1 MFFHILLW
9 NLYPDADS
17 ADVADGMRRMQREN
31 AEDMKRLTFGHRLD
45 IAPPEPGSSG
55 AFTRPDTDGGVS
67 ESGPIERIGEPFDYF
82 FVMDFEDAEA
92 YRRYV
97 NSPAHDGPAATHPDP
112 GFAWETCAT
121 RWSEFLSS
129 DHHHEQGTEWRP
141 ASTRGPGSIL
151 HMVLW
156 DVREDATEL
165 RVDEMLTALEELPA
179 AIPEMLSLSVGRRF
193 RATSGGRSLVDRSL
207 LVPRGTGPLPYR
219 YVEDQPRFGL
229 LAEFADVEGLRT
241 YLAHPAHTAFLE
253 QHVRPLWTRLLR
265 QEMEIEEG

>member
-1 MFFHILLW
+1 MFFHTLLW
-9 NLYPDADS
+9 NLYPDADP
-17 ADVADGMRRMQREN
+17 ADVDEGMRRMQREN
-31 AEDMKRLTFGHRLD
+31 ADDMRRLTFGRRLD
-45 IAPPEPGSSG
+45 IAPPEAGSSG
-55 AFTRPDTDGGVS
+55 EFTRRDGG
-67 ESGPIERIGEPFDYF
+67 PFERTGEPFDYF
-82 FVMDFEDAEA
+82 FAMDFEDAEA

-97 NSPAHDGPAATHPDP
+97 TSPAHDGPSATHPEP
-112 GFAWETCAT
+112 GFAWESCAA

-129 DHHHEQGTEWRP
+129 DHHHEQGTAWRP
-141 ASTRGPGSIL
+141 ASARGPGSVL

-165 RVDEMLTALEELPA
+165 RVEGMLAALEELPA

-193 RATSGGRSLVDRSL
+193 RPTAGGRSLVDRSL

-219 YVEDQPRFGL
+219 RVGDQPRFGL

-241 YLAHPAHTAFLE
+241 YLAHPAHTAFVE
-253 QHVRPLWTRLLR
+253 QHVAPLWTRLLR